1 MSCWSIVPDVMSF
14 LLPAQSH
21 HLAPRGAS
29 IVETL
34 RVIKLH
40 MAETLEAFKSV
51 FKRLSFQMR
60 SYFVFALHTG
70 FRRSKQ
76 MDLRWL
82 TWIC

>member
-1 MSCWSIVPDVMSF
+1 MFYFPLNRTIS
-14 LLPAQSH
+14 LPGG
-21 HLAPRGAS
+21 PS

-60 SYFVFALHTG
+60 SYFVFAPHTG
-70 FRRSKQ
+70 FRRSEQ
-76 MDLRWL
+76 MDHR
-82 TWIC
+82 